1 MAVSET
7 VCIAKIVRQSRISI
21 DCFHAQLNTS
31 LVSLK
36 AVCLQAAFFRRL
48 TKGRAVIACRLAPFV
63 AALAL
68 KRKQFGYCKGLASLL
83 I

>member
-1 MAVSET
+1 M
-7 VCIAKIVRQSRISI
+7 IVRQSRISI
-21 DCFHAQLNTS
+21 DRFHAQLNTS

-63 AALAL
+63 AALAS
-68 KRKQFGYCKGLASLL
+68 KHDKFGYGKGLALL
-83 I
+83 LL

>member
-7 VCIAKIVRQSRISI
+7 VCIEIIVRQSRIFV
-21 DCFHAQLNTS
+21 DRFHAQLNTS

-36 AVCLQAAFFRRL
+36 AVCFQAAFLWAFN
-48 TKGRAVIACRLAPFV
+48 KGRAVIVCRLAPFV

-68 KRKQFGYCKGLASLL
+68 KHNQFGYGKGLALL
-83 I
+83 LL